1 MSLPRRSQSA
11 LEYMMTYGWAILVIV
26 IVAGVLYS
34 LGIFSPSSAISS
46 TVTGF
51 SNLGSVT
58 AQCIGNQG
66 LTIQLGDSIG
76 YTIQITNIS
85 VSASG
90 KTVNMPEQSNI
101 APSGTKVF
109 YISNV
114 CPSPSSRYSLSVT
127 VYYTEPGQIFPGPYT
142 STGTITGSSSK
153 QQISSTPAFDQ
164 VIPLTITNSQ
174 DNSTPNPYQQMV
186 IVPSSVY
193 GGYAASNFQNVEFF
207 YSNGSIVPSW
217 LQNYTSTNATWWLKL
232 SSISASSSKTV
243 YMGFVSKSDNIFN
256 KLDDGEAPQ
265 IPCGSTPTSSCS
277 NYAEYDDGANVFYDY
292 VNFNG
297 TNLPTTYSVTSNGG
311 SYSVDNGIHL
321 SDYFL
326 SSVFSFNTSYAI
338 YGTLDFSAS
347 GPVSSFNS
355 RLGYVDQGD
364 NFILSEG
371 GNSGSTSQY
380 LWNYNGSNSLFS
392 LPSFYNS
399 TRFLGLWTTH
409 FATYGMVGSAVYTN
423 NKDFTFKN
431 LPTGITVQALYVN
444 ATAEVYDLMIGGA
457 PPNGI
462 MPSVS
467 FGYPSNITKPTN
479 IQSYAPL
486 TISNNQ
492 NVSVS
497 NFQQMVNVPSS
508 VFTGYANTASGTAFQ
523 NLEFFYSNGT
533 VIPSWLENY
542 TSSNALYWI
551 KLPSVPAEISFT
563 VYLGFA
569 STPTNLFNTVNDGE
583 APQLSSSYG
592 EYNNIANVMN
602 QGLLY
607 QFYQLNGGGIQP
619 QTSVYQAQLTPN
631 SVFSYGS
638 LTATAG
644 PTLYQSALVG
654 SSQDVDG
661 TTEPNVIINY
671 QYSYSG
677 GSAFPN
683 PPISNPNYVIMKAI
697 GFVVVNSPTTIYGET
712 DDGMGIGY
720 SSGGGALMPW
730 LGGSSTSD
738 NPNNIINSWVGQG
751 ATQYSGTITTDGSYR
766 LEIDYTNQGGPGEDG
781 VWSNTSINYY
791 SPSQPPNSVMPSVN
805 FGSVS

>member
-66 LTIQLGDSIG
+66 LTIQLGDSVG

-207 YSNGSIVPSW
+207 YSNGSVVPSW

-243 YMGFVSKSDNIFN
+243 YMGFVSKSTSLFN
-256 KLDDGEAPQ
+256 TVNDGEAPQ
-265 IPCGSTPTSSCS
+265 LTCPNPSETNITSSNCP
-277 NYAEYDDGANVFYDY
+277 NYGVYDDGARVFLYYNNFSTSSDASYYNSPPYAPPNETLSIDDSLHVFVKNISNFDGFMGTPVITSYYSFTTYITSSGIAQNITTNGVSYDWVTSGCGAGQY
-292 VNFNG
+292 NQV
-297 TNLPTTYSVTSNGG
+297 NLPFGRPTEAYFKN
-311 SYSVDNGIHL
+311 YFIGIVK
-321 SDYFL
+321 
-326 SSVFSFNTSYAI
+326 SVFSNCGNSYIIFQAVP
-338 YGTLDFSAS
+338 GTY
-347 GPVSSFNS
+347 
-355 RLGYVDQGD
+355 GYV
-364 NFILSEG
+364 NIA
-371 GNSGSTSQY
+371 Y
-380 LWNYNGSNSLFS
+380 L
-392 LPSFYNS
+392 
-399 TRFLGLWTTH
+399 
-409 FATYGMVGSAVYTN
+409 FANTY
-423 NKDFTFKN
+423 
-431 LPTGITVQALYVN
+431 
-444 ATAEVYDLMIGGA
+444 
-457 PPNGI
+457 PPNDK

-467 FGYPSNITKPTN
+467 FGYPSNITKPAN

-523 NLEFFYSNGT
+523 NLEFFYANGT

-551 KLPSVPAEISFT
+551 KLPSVPAATSFT

-569 STPTNLFNTVNDGE
+569 STSTNLFNTVNDGE
-583 APQLSSSYG
+583 APQLSSTYAEYDDGANIFNFYDNFAGTTLNTSKWTAAGTYSVNNGILIKNSSSSY
-592 EYNNIANVMN
+592 I
-602 QGLLY
+602 
-607 QFYQLNGGGIQP
+607 
-619 QTSVYQAQLTPN
+619 TSTD
-631 SVFSYGS
+631 SYGS
-638 LTATAG
+638 GVVDFYAQFLGTPHTGSNVNSYGGYSNGQQDGRLIGTIGEGGNCNFVAASTPEFYLVNFQGCPPANLTQIASFNNN
-644 PTLYQSALVG
+644 Y
-654 SSQDVDG
+654 
-661 TTEPNVIINY
+661 NVFSVASTNSEDYGYINY
-671 QYSYSG
+671 G
-677 GSAFPN
+677 NA
-683 PPISNPNYVIMKAI
+683 V
-697 GFVVVNSPTTIYGET
+697 
-712 DDGMGIGY
+712 
-720 SSGGGALMPW
+720 
-730 LGGSSTSD
+730 SSTS
-738 NPNNIINSWVGQG
+738 NLVSLPYPVGV
-751 ATQYSGTITTDGSYR
+751 Y
-766 LEIDYTNQGGPGEDG
+766 
-781 VWSNTSINYY
+781 VNTAAQSINVQWFRVRAY
-791 SPSQPPNSVMPSVN
+791 PPNGVMPSVS

>member
-1 MSLPRRSQSA
+1 MSLPQRSQSA

-66 LTIQLGDSIG
+66 LTIQLGDSVG

-90 KTVNMPEQSNI
+90 KTVNMPEQATI
-101 APSGTKVF
+101 APSGIKVF
-109 YISNV
+109 YIPNV

-243 YMGFVSKSDNIFN
+243 YMGFVPKSTNLFN
-256 KLDDGEAPQ
+256 TVNDGEANSAADDLSNVFPSSLKDFYFTGGNMFSFSNNYFGLGFVIKSIGNMAFSNTPYFQ
-265 IPCGSTPTSSCS
+265 ITNQNNNWNPWWEFYSPNNPPTSDVSTLIGDTPIPIQKL
-277 NYAEYDDGANVFYDY
+277 EYGFAY
-292 VNFNG
+292 VYNLNSSTQATVEVTNG
-297 TNLPTTYSVTSNGG
+297 YTQFSVDPQYSTGFIPNGG
-311 SYSVDNGIHL
+311 RGINITFADIFQFSVPL
-321 SDYFL
+321 
-326 SSVFSFNTSYAI
+326 
-338 YGTLDFSAS
+338 YG
-347 GPVSSFNS
+347 
-355 RLGYVDQGD
+355 
-364 NFILSEG
+364 
-371 GNSGSTSQY
+371 
-380 LWNYNGSNSLFS
+380 
-392 LPSFYNS
+392 
-399 TRFLGLWTTH
+399 
-409 FATYGMVGSAVYTN
+409 
-423 NKDFTFKN
+423 
-431 LPTGITVQALYVN
+431 
-444 ATAEVYDLMIGGA
+444 
-457 PPNGI
+457 

-467 FGYPSNITKPTN
+467 FGYPSNITKPAN

-523 NLEFFYSNGT
+523 NLEFFYANGT
-533 VIPSWLENY
+533 IIPSWLENY

-551 KLPSVPAEISFT
+551 KLPSVPAETSFT

-569 STPTNLFNTVNDGE
+569 STSTNLFNTLNDGE
-583 APQLSSSYG
+583 APQLSSTYA
-592 EYNNIANVMN
+592 EYDDGANVFN
-602 QGLLY
+602 NYWNFAGTILPSGWTSTGGYSGSINNGLTVTSSSDYGGVISGSITASPPIILDVYEEVTSEQAANIGFSSSTSFSSTVSGYYNAY
-607 QFYQLNGGGIQP
+607 QYFQASG
-619 QTSVYQAQLTPN
+619 TSYT
-631 SVFSYGS
+631 FSYIQYV
-638 LTATAG
+638 T
-644 PTLYQSALVG
+644 
-654 SSQDVDG
+654 SSG
-661 TTEPNVIINY
+661 TTEIVLSTLPIVSNTGYNVYSEIYTASSVAQFQNY
-671 QYSYSG
+671 VSAGS
-677 GSAFPN
+677 GSATQL
-683 PPISNPNYVIMKAI
+683 SSASYVFAA
-697 GFVVVNSPTTIYGET
+697 V
-712 DDGMGIGY
+712 
-720 SSGGGALMPW
+720 
-730 LGGSSTSD
+730 
-738 NPNNIINSWVGQG
+738 WVG
-751 ATQYSGTITTDGSYR
+751 ATQKIQWLRTRAY
-766 LEIDYTNQGGPGEDG
+766 
-781 VWSNTSINYY
+781 
-791 SPSQPPNSVMPSVN
+791 PPNGVMPSVS